1 MRLHI
6 DTDRCT
12 GSGVC
17 ESIAP
22 EVFEVG
28 DDGFVHLLTEDLP
41 ADMRDDLQDA
51 CDRCPT
57 QALSLEG

>member
-1 MRLHI
+1 MKMHI
-6 DTDRCT
+6 DTERCN
-12 GSGVC
+12 GNGVC

-28 DDGFVHLLTEDLP
+28 DDGIVHLLTEDLTE
-41 ADMRDDLQDA
+41 DMRDDLQA
-51 CDRCPT
+51 SCDQCPT